1 MTLRRTLFHTL
12 AGLAAF
18 TLAPMAAQAQEDAAV
33 QQATSAH
40 ERLFATMENGLDR
53 EEMLVM
59 TTGVVATQI
68 IATLPADMTAGKPD
82 LQQRLAQA
90 LLPAMRV
97 YSGRVTAEYRPRM
110 IAAIAEV
117 FTADEADVLAEFYS
131 SDLGR
136 RALSAASSNLSVDAM
151 TADGMDDMRV
161 EAASVERDI
170 AETGMRAFGAMSQ
183 ADRAELMRV
192 TLSNPAFLKM
202 PQMQQRIAQ
211 VRAEMESAPLT
222 AEETAMIQQAVAS
235 VLLPQ

>member
-1 MTLRRTLFHTL
+1 
-12 AGLAAF
+12 
-18 TLAPMAAQAQEDAAV
+18 
-33 QQATSAH
+33 
-40 ERLFATMENGLDR
+40 
-53 EEMLVM
+53 
-59 TTGVVATQI
+59 
-68 IATLPADMTAGKPD
+68 
-82 LQQRLAQA
+82 
-90 LLPAMRV
+90 
-97 YSGRVTAEYRPRM
+97 VTAEYRPRM

-151 TADGMDDMRV
+151 TADGMEDMRV

-235 VLLPQ
+235 VLLPP

>member
-1 MTLRRTLFHTL
+1 
-12 AGLAAF
+12 
-18 TLAPMAAQAQEDAAV
+18 
-33 QQATSAH
+33 
-40 ERLFATMENGLDR
+40 
-53 EEMLVM
+53 
-59 TTGVVATQI
+59 
-68 IATLPADMTAGKPD
+68 
-82 LQQRLAQA
+82 
-90 LLPAMRV
+90 
-97 YSGRVTAEYRPRM
+97 
-110 IAAIAEV
+110 
-117 FTADEADVLAEFYS
+117 
-131 SDLGR
+131 
-136 RALSAASSNLSVDAM
+136 M
-151 TADGMDDMRV
+151 TADGMEDMRV